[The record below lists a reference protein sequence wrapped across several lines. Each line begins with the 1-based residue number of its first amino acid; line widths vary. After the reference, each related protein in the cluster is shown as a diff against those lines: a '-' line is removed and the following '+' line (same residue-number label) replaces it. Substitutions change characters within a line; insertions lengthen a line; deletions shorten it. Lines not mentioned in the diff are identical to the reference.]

1 MVDCVR
7 MRKYELPFV
16 ILPDP
21 QRNHNNGLDV
31 THRCPPFQLS
41 KSLLKTPFAPQPFLC
56 SRKSELRLREERER
70 ENGGDVMGG
79 ERGRL
84 LLNGNGPNE
93 QSPLHSAILRLI
105 CAFFLVLFSAD
116 NAFGKRK
123 RERER
128 EREGGRGWKRTTL
141 NKLCAIAAAADR
153 RRQTRMIS
161 VENTTRLRPPLWAKT
176 RESVGE
182 RDGGKGLRTTCPIRS
197 PKGVRREEIRCAQV
211 AQFGKVVPLQTG
223 GRGGRA
229 YE

>member
-1 MVDCVR
+1 
-7 MRKYELPFV
+7 
-16 ILPDP
+16 
-21 QRNHNNGLDV
+21 
-31 THRCPPFQLS
+31 
-41 KSLLKTPFAPQPFLC
+41 
-56 SRKSELRLREERER
+56 
-70 ENGGDVMGG
+70 MGG

-123 RERER
+123 RERE
-128 EREGGRGWKRTTL
+128 GGRGWKRTTL

-161 VENTTRLRPPLWAKT
+161 VENTTRLRPPSWAKT

-182 RDGGKGLRTTCPIRS
+182 GDGGKGLRTTCPIRS
-197 PKGVRREEIRCAQV
+197 PKGVEEKRFGAHKSPNLEKSCLYKRAGPIRCALMS
-211 AQFGKVVPLQTG
+211 KTS
-223 GRGGRA
+223 
-229 YE
+229 